1 MTWLLLTVIPALL
14 WAIVNHTD
22 KYLIEKYCKNSSVGA
37 LILFSCFVGFPVV
50 LISNLFIDQLFIL
63 PFQDIIILIL
73 SGALYLGGI
82 IFYLYALQIDDTST
96 VAPQMLL
103 GPMFTYIL
111 SFLILKESLTVTQ
124 FVACILVVIAAFG
137 LNYSPVNFTFNIK
150 SFAYMCVY
158 GIFIALSVICYKF
171 VAIDIDFWTSIL
183 WSHVGFIIVGFALFT
198 FVKTYR
204 HDFIE
209 MLFSNGSGIISINII
224 SEIINIVGNIIFYRA
239 TLLAPIVFVQT
250 ITEGIQPVF
259 VLLLGIILTVVFPK
273 FANEDLSRP
282 VLIKNA
288 VFTFILAFGVFLTLY

>member
-50 LISNLFIDQLFIL
+50 LISNLFIEELFNL

-111 SFLILKESLTVTQ
+111 SFLILKESLTVMQ
-124 FVACILVVIAAFG
+124 MIACVLIIIAAFG
-137 LNYSPVNFTFNIK
+137 LNYSPVNFSFNIK
-150 SFAYMCVY
+150 SFTYMCIY
-158 GIFIALSVICYKF
+158 GIFIALSVISYKF

-183 WSHVGFIIVGFALFT
+183 WAHVGFIIVGFALFT
-198 FVKTYR
+198 FVKKYR
-204 HDFIE
+204 DDFIE
-209 MLFSNGSGIISINII
+209 MLFSNASGIISINII

-259 VLLLGIILTVVFPK
+259 VLLLGILLTVAFPK

-282 VLIKNA
+282 VLIKNT
-288 VFTFILAFGVFLTLY
+288 FFIFILATGVFLTLY